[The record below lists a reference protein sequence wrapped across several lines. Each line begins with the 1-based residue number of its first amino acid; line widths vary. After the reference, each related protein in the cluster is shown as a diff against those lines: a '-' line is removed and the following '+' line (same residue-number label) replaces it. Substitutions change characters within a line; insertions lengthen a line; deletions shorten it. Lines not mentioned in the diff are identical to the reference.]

1 MNGWPYR
8 VTTKKAEPVAARLI
22 KQSIEGSRDGIFKPK
37 ADDSAGRLG
46 APRRDPMKW

>member
-1 MNGWPYR
+1 MNGPYR

-22 KQSIEGSRDGIFKPK
+22 KQSIGGSQGGVFKPK
-37 ADDSAGRLG
+37 VDDSAGRLG